1 MTDSRA
7 AEIVAGLTGTPKR
20 LPPKLFYDE
29 LGSALFGAITK
40 LPWYTPTW
48 TEREVLTARAAEI
61 AGELGPDVV
70 IVEPGAGLCEKIAW
84 LLPSLDAPRRFVPID
99 IDGATLAVAARRLR
113 RAFPALE
120 VTPLEADFTRALPW
134 PDVTPGVR
142 QVLFY
147 PGSTLGNLSRAE
159 AVLFLRRVA
168 EHLRPGDRALLGVDL
183 VKPTDVQLEAYDDP
197 VGVTA
202 AFNRNIL
209 AHVARIVDTD
219 LDPRAFEHRAV
230 WNADEAAVEMHLVA
244 RRALAA
250 TVAGRA
256 VPFAAGESIHTE
268 SSHKYTLAG
277 LDALALEAG
286 YAPRHAW
293 TDARG
298 WFAVV
303 AWSLEA

>member
-1 MTDSRA
+1 MTDPRV
-7 AEIVAGLTGTPKR
+7 AEIVAGLTATPKS

-40 LPWYTPTW
+40 LPWYTPTAG
-48 TEREVLTARAAEI
+48 EREVLTRRAPEIAAEI
-61 AGELGPDVV
+61 GPDVV

-99 IDGATLAVAARRLR
+99 IDGTTLAIAARRLR

-120 VTPLEADFTRALPW
+120 VTPLAADFTRALPW
-134 PDVTPGVR
+134 PDVEPGVR
-142 QVLFY
+142 QVVFY
-147 PGSTLGNLSRAE
+147 PGSTLGNLGRDE
-159 AVLFLRRVA
+159 AVAFLRRLGG
-168 EHLRPGDRALLGVDL
+168 HLRPGDRVILGVDL
-183 VKPTDVQLEAYDDP
+183 VKPEPVLVEAYDDP

-219 LDPRAFEHRAV
+219 LDPRRFDHRAV
-230 WNADEAAVEMHLVA
+230 WNPSVHAVEMHLVA
-244 RRALAA
+244 REAHVARVGDR
-250 TVAGRA
+250 TVA
-256 VPFAAGESIHTE
+256 FAHGESIHTE
-268 SSHKYTLAG
+268 SSHKYTLDG
-277 LDALALEAG
+277 LATLAAQTG
-286 YAPRHAW
+286 FAPRHAW

-303 AWSLEA
+303 AWEAE